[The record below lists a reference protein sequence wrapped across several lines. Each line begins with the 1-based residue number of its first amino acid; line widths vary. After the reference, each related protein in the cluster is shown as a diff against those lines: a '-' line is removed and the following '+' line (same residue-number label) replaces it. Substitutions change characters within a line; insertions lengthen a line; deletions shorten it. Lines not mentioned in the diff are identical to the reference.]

1 MLVKTR
7 LFDRLEAQLN
17 PRQEKALLRMF
28 VEGIDGFKGGLSA
41 RNYITITGAPTAT
54 ATRDLTDMVAKG
66 ALVRQGE
73 LKSTRHFLKL
83 D

>member
-1 MLVKTR
+1 MLRR
-7 LFDRLEAQLN
+7 LA
-17 PRQEKALLRMF
+17 
-28 VEGIDGFKGGLSA
+28 EGIDGFKGGLSA
-41 RNYITITGAPTAT
+41 KNHKTITGAPTAT

-73 LKSTRHFLKL
+73 LKSTRYFLKL